1 MKTEQENK
9 LPESGEIL
17 QASPSCSLAGSGF
30 SVGESGVTVEQV
42 PGDISYS
49 TVYHSQPELIS
60 TFVKKDSIELIY
72 KQEVE
77 PIFATF
83 LKMNM
88 NPIVYK
94 VIYSCKNGKWHESER
109 IYGEIIPA
117 TEEYYEFNE

>member
-17 QASPSCSLAGSGF
+17 QASSSCSVGGSGF
-30 SVGESGVTVEQV
+30 SIGESGVTVEQV
-42 PGDISYS
+42 PGGISYS
-49 TVYHSQPELIS
+49 IVYHPEPELIS
-60 TFVKKDSIELIY
+60 TLVKKDSIELIY

-77 PIFATF
+77 QIFETF
-83 LKMNM
+83 LNM
-88 NPIVYK
+88 KPIVYK

-117 TEEYYEFNE
+117 TEEHYEFNE